1 MDYTAIDV
9 VSRVV
14 HVATAIVLVG
24 GSVFLRLILMPAAEE
39 LPEDEHA
46 ALKERLL
53 GRWKRVV
60 HVGILL
66 LLLTGSYN
74 YYLVVTSGKHS
85 NDTLYSALVGT
96 KILLALVL
104 FFLASALVGRSAAL
118 QGLRNKSKTT
128 LAVMITIAAV
138 IVAISGFVKVRP
150 SPAASQAAGDSPAQ
164 PSE

>member
-1 MDYTAIDV
+1 MEQLVIDV

-14 HVATAIVLVG
+14 HVATVIVLVG
-24 GSVFLRLILMPAAEE
+24 GSVFLRLVLMPAADG
-39 LPEDEHA
+39 LPEAEHE

-66 LLLTGSYN
+66 LLLTGLYN
-74 YYLVVTSGKHS
+74 YLGVTRVQHEGDS
-85 NDTLYSALVGT
+85 LYHALVGT

-150 SPAASQAAGDSPAQ
+150 VPAAPPAADDVPAQ

>member
-24 GSVFLRLILMPAAEE
+24 GSVFLRLILMPAAEG

-74 YYLVVTSGKHS
+74 YLVVTSGKHS